1 MSSMDRLPLIA
12 LALAAS
18 PLATASTPLFAQD
31 AAAWDQARAQMI
43 AQAPTRMS
51 QAVERWQYL
60 SSPDRRNE
68 SFDAY
73 ASFVLAY
80 PGFPR
85 EELLRTRAE
94 NALADEP
101 IGAERLVAFFD
112 RNPPLT
118 NPARA
123 RYALALAGMNRP
135 EAFEIARAAWRGGR
149 MSSPSEAYMLGMFA
163 GRFSQDDND
172 ARMNALLWQNE
183 AEAAVRLL
191 NNVSP
196 GMRDTYFAR
205 LALVRGSLPESSGT
219 PVPADARSDPGY
231 VYNLARH
238 YRASNQ
244 TAAAVDLLAN
254 RSRFSRPALEPE
266 PFVTLMLQV
275 ARSASAGQAVRIAA
289 NVDDLFA
296 QGTDISQMSYR
307 LRDDYTSL
315 MWLGGTQ
322 ALWTN
327 GNGAAAAPL
336 FYRYGTAAQTPQTR
350 SKGFYWAGK
359 ASERAGNQAEA
370 QRYYGLAAEYPDRFY
385 GQLALARLGRQPVI
399 PAANTSAAPTPGE
412 LAAFRSAPLTNAV
425 REVAR
430 GAPWSTGILFYRE
443 IAQQADTPAQHAM
456 VADLAR
462 ETGRRDLAV
471 NVAEAA
477 GADGLDGFIVQG
489 FPTLQ
494 TTPGIDWTMVHA
506 IARQESQFAQNAI
519 SHAGARGLMQLMP
532 PTAREEAGKAGIAYM
547 EASLIDDASYNVRLG
562 SNHIQRL
569 IARYNGSYPLAIA
582 AYNAGPGRVN
592 QWLRENGDPRTGS
605 VDWET
610 WIERIP
616 FFETKNYV
624 HRVLENAA
632 VYEQLNPDQAPYGRP
647 RQVRDFLR

>member
-1 MSSMDRLPLIA
+1 MDRLPLIA

-31 AAAWDQARAQMI
+31 AAVWDQARAQMI

-68 SFDAY
+68 SFDTY

-123 RYALALAGMNRP
+123 RYALALASMDRP
-135 EAFEIARAAWRGGR
+135 EALEVARAAWRGGK
-149 MSSPSEAYMLGMFA
+149 MSSPSEAYMLGMFS
-163 GRFSQDDND
+163 GRFTQEDND

-183 AEAAVRLL
+183 AEAAVRLI

-196 GMRDTYFAR
+196 AMRDTYFAR
-205 LALVRGSLPESSGT
+205 LALVRGSLPESTGT
-219 PVPADARSDPGY
+219 PVPPDARSDPGY
-231 VYNLARH
+231 VFNLARH
-238 YRASNQ
+238 YRANGQAGS
-244 TAAAVDLLAN
+244 AVDLLAN
-254 RSRFSRPALEPE
+254 RPQFARPALEPE
-266 PFVTLMLQV
+266 PFVTLMLQT
-275 ARSASAGQAVRIAA
+275 ARSASASQAARIASRA
-289 NVDDLFA
+289 DDLFA
-296 QGTDISQMSYR
+296 PGTDISRMSYR

-327 GNGAAAAPL
+327 GDGNAAAPL

-370 QRYYGLAAEYPDRFY
+370 QRYYAMAGEYPDRFY

-399 PAANTSAAPTPGE
+399 PSANTTAAPTREE
-412 LAAFRSAPLTNAV
+412 LAEFRAAPLTNAV

-494 TTPGIDWTMVHA
+494 TTQGIDWTMVHA

-569 IARYNGSYPLAIA
+569 IARYDGSYPLAIA

-592 QWLRENGDPRTGS
+592 QWLRENGDPRSGS

-632 VYEQLNPDQAPYGRP
+632 VYEQLNPDKAPYGRP